1 MNLYILTEEVTRDV
15 VAKEVYWDNWGT
27 ITDYS
32 LSGAYIKKPE
42 LLKPGHQMEQYKLSI
57 DAESTVYA
65 LVLRYSEI
73 DSFGSNSGKGELI
86 WTYTSKSIAEKA
98 MLAFQEQVSAHKQ
111 KRPIKVKIPI
121 ELDNKEVILKELQNP
136 ASNGGDQF
144 DRIDVI
150 EVPIIQ

>member
-1 MNLYILTEEVTRDV
+1 MDLYILTEEVTRDV

-32 LSGAYIKKPE
+32 LTGAYRKKPE
-42 LLKPGHQMEQYKLSI
+42 LLKPGHQMERYKLSI
-57 DAESTVYA
+57 DTEHTVYA

-86 WTYTSKSIAEKA
+86 WTYTNKRMAEKA
-98 MLAFQEQVSAHKQ
+98 MLEFQKQVNAHKQ
-111 KRPIKVKIPI
+111 KRPIKVQIPI
-121 ELDNKEVILKELQNP
+121 ELDNKEIMLKELQNP
-136 ASNGGDQF
+136 ASNGGDHF